1 MTSRAVSN
9 MAGLSSFSFSFIV
22 LRFQAARTALDECK
36 ELLFAMALSVLAR
49 LQRAKLAKKNELQE
63 PSGKKLT

>member
-1 MTSRAVSN
+1 MTTER
-9 MAGLSSFSFSFIV
+9 
-22 LRFQAARTALDECK
+22 K
-36 ELLFAMALSVLAR
+36 ELLFAMALPVLAR